1 MLYPGNGIFTLKRY
15 CENKAMNTIVLN
27 HKGTGKKKKENKIKN
42 EPLNIAIFNQVSK
55 VIRDLS
61 GFTLI
66 CYDWLRK
73 FKLLSQPIRLKSE
86 TNPFN
91 WLPFAVTLFFL
102 FFTTL
107 SQKALLTVWLHAS
120 IMMKPNFW
128 SLSVLLKLGFGNKKR
143 LPVHHDLI
151 EWATLTH
158 ASFQL
163 T

>member
-1 MLYPGNGIFTLKRY
+1 
-15 CENKAMNTIVLN
+15 MNTIVLN

-91 WLPFAVTLFFL
+91 
-102 FFTTL
+102 
-107 SQKALLTVWLHAS
+107 
-120 IMMKPNFW
+120 
-128 SLSVLLKLGFGNKKR
+128 
-143 LPVHHDLI
+143 
-151 EWATLTH
+151 
-158 ASFQL
+158 
-163 T
+163 